1 MVIRSVGAV
10 GIFKDSVVI
19 VTPVVVDIYV
29 NGMRSIVVN
38 TISKGISAFIMNIDE
53 IVARNT
59 DSRSERFAGVA

>member
-1 MVIRSVGAV
+1 MGAV

-19 VTPVVVDIYV
+19 MTPVVVDIYV

>member
-29 NGMRSIVVN
+29 NSMRSIVVN

>member
-10 GIFKDSVVI
+10 GIFEDSVVI
-19 VTPVVVDIYV
+19 MTPVVVDIYV
-29 NGMRSIVVN
+29 NCMRSIVVN

-53 IVARNT
+53 IVARNA

>member
-10 GIFKDSVVI
+10 GIFEDSVV
-19 VTPVVVDIYV
+19 VMTPVVVDIYV

>member
-10 GIFKDSVVI
+10 GIFEDSVVI
-19 VTPVVVDIYV
+19 MTPVVVDIYV